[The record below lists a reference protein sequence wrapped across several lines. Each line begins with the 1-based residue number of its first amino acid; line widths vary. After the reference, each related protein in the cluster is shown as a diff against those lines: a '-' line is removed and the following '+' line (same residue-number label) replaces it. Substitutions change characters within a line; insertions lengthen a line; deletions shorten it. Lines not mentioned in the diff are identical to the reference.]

1 MPPMMNGRTRNKE
14 KGDLK
19 SLNKLFKYTKKY
31 HIAIIVAFVCA
42 IVSAVC
48 TIIGPSFLSDLTN
61 VIQAGLMGKDID
73 MSEVTRLSITL
84 LSLYSLGAII
94 AFVQQ
99 FIMATVTQRTA
110 NCLRS
115 DINKKINTLPLA
127 FFDSSST
134 GDVLSIVTNDVD
146 TISQTLSSSI
156 ANFVSAVVL
165 FFGVIIMMFVKN
177 WILALTVILSS
188 VIGFMLMG
196 LILSKSQVYF
206 NRKQEY
212 LGKMNGHIEEIY
224 TNHNVVKAYNS
235 VENEK
240 TKFDAFN
247 EGLYINNWKSQFLS
261 GLMMPLMGFIGNFS
275 YVMIFIVGVA
285 ISISSP
291 SFLKFGTII
300 AFTIYARL
308 FNQPLNTIS
317 QSMTNLQQASAA
329 SKRVFNILQMQ
340 DMENEDGKISHID
353 SVKGNIDFENVS
365 FRYLED
371 KPIINNFSVS
381 IKSGQK
387 VAIVGPTGAGKT
399 TIVNLLMRFYDIN
412 SGTIKIDGISTKDM
426 RRECVHDMFDMIL
439 QDTWLFNGTLRENL
453 TYNKTGVSDDDLL
466 RVCKAVGLSH
476 LVESLPNG
484 LDTVLDEKAS
494 LSEGQKQQLT
504 IARAMIKDAPLL
516 ILDEATSNVDTRTEL
531 IIQNAM
537 DKLTENRTSFVI
549 AHRLSTIKNANI
561 ILVINHGDIVEMGN
575 HQELLAKNGFYADL
589 YNSQF
594 QAEFQ
599 VESGIK

>member
-73 MSEVTRLSITL
+73 MSEVTRVSITL

-235 VENEK
+235 VEHEK
-240 TKFDAFN
+240 TKFDTFN

-594 QAEFQ
+594 QSF
-599 VESGIK
+599 GN

>member
-240 TKFDAFN
+240 TKFDTFN

-453 TYNKTGVSDDDLL
+453 AYNKTGVSDDDLL

-594 QAEFQ
+594 QSFGNE
-599 VESGIK
+599 

>member
-329 SKRVFNILQMQ
+329 SKRVFNILKMQ

-594 QAEFQ
+594 QSFGNE
-599 VESGIK
+599 

>member
-110 NCLRS
+110 NSLRS

-134 GDVLSIVTNDVD
+134 GDVLSVVTNDVD

-594 QAEFQ
+594 QSFGNE
-599 VESGIK
+599 

>member
-73 MSEVTRLSITL
+73 MSEVTRVSITL

-353 SVKGNIDFENVS
+353 SVNGNIDFENVS

-594 QAEFQ
+594 QSFGNE
-599 VESGIK
+599 

>member
-61 VIQAGLMGKDID
+61 IIQAGLMGKDID

-110 NCLRS
+110 NSLRS

-594 QAEFQ
+594 QSFGNE
-599 VESGIK
+599 

>member
-1 MPPMMNGRTRNKE
+1 MPPMMNRNRINEKE

-19 SLNKLFKYTKKY
+19 SLNKLLKYTKKY
-31 HIAIIVAFVCA
+31 HIAIIIAFICA
-42 IVSAVC
+42 IISAVC
-48 TIIGPSFLSDLTN
+48 TIIGPNFLSDLTN
-61 VIQAGLMGKDID
+61 VIQSGLTKPEID
-73 MSEVTRLSITL
+73 MNEVKRIAFTL
-84 LSLYSLGAII
+84 FGIYALGGII
-94 AFVQQ
+94 AFIQQ
-99 FIMATVTQRTA
+99 FIMATVTQKTA
-110 NCLRS
+110 NSLRS
-115 DINKKINTLPLA
+115 DINKKINSLPLS
-127 FFDSSST
+127 FFDRSST

-156 ANFVSAVVL
+156 ANFVSAIVL
-165 FFGVIIMMFVKN
+165 FIGVIIMMFIKN

-188 VIGFMLMG
+188 VLGFMIMG
-196 LILSKSQVYF
+196 LILSKSQIYF

-235 VENEK
+235 IQNEK
-240 TKFDAFN
+240 TKFDSFN

-261 GLMMPLMGFIGNFS
+261 GLMMPLMGFVGNFS

-285 ISISSP
+285 ISISSS
-291 SFLKFGTII
+291 SFLSFGTII

-317 QSMTNLQQASAA
+317 QSLTNLQQASAA
-329 SKRVFNILQMQ
+329 SKRVFNILEME
-340 DMENEDGKISHID
+340 DMENENNKISHID
-353 SVKGNIDFENVS
+353 SVKGDIEFKNVS

-381 IKSGQK
+381 IKAGQK

-412 SGTIKIDGISTKDM
+412 SGTITIDGISTKDM
-426 RRECVHDMFDMIL
+426 KRECVHDMFDMIL

-453 TYNKTGVSDDDLL
+453 VYNKKGVSDEDLI

-476 LVESLPNG
+476 LIESLPNG

-531 IIQNAM
+531 IIQSAM
-537 DKLTENRTSFVI
+537 DKLTLNRTSFVI
-549 AHRLSTIKNANI
+549 AHRLSTIKNADI

-575 HQELLAKNGFYADL
+575 HNELLAKNGFYADL

-594 QAEFQ
+594 QSFEI
-599 VESGIK
+599 E